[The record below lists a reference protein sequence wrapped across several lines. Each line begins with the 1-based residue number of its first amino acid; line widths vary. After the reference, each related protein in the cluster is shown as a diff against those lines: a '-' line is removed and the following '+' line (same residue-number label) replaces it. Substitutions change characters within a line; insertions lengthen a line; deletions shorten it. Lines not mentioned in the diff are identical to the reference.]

1 MRLFYFKENMTLET
15 IIEMFEKAPRLGI
28 DKDEPEGSRYVILSD
43 TLANEIVDHLKF
55 LIAPLY

>member
-1 MRLFYFKENMTLET
+1 
-15 IIEMFEKAPRLGI
+15 MFEKAPRLGI